1 MKYLYFSAPWCGPC
15 KAFSPIM
22 EQVAQEIPVQ
32 KVNVDEEN
40 SLAMQYA
47 VRSVPTIVLVD
58 QNGTELSRHVGIQQK
73 SMVLENYNKFNR

>member
-32 KVNVDEEN
+32 KVNVDDEN
-40 SLAMQYA
+40 SLATQYA